1 VADRVGREQAVQ
13 HLAFHDPL
21 TGLPNRAHSEERL
34 AEALPVNSPAYD
46 EPLDVAMVGAADRP
60 LPGRPARARHLRQ
73 PVTIQMAAAAVQIS
87 STNPADPADVVGTF
101 VPSGGIDVDR
111 AVRAAAVAAP
121 GWAGT
126 PGQARADA
134 LNRVAGRVEARAGE
148 LAALV
153 CREVGKPV
161 VEARG
166 EVVRTAG
173 ILRYQAQ
180 AALDPDGETYPS
192 GDGRSLLMSR
202 RRPRGVVGLITPWNF
217 PLAIPAWKLAPALAY
232 GNVCVWKAS
241 PLSPA
246 CAEALLGCLEPELP
260 ADVVQLVQG
269 GADAGVAL
277 AGHAGLGAISFTG
290 SAAVIARAAMGYAG
304 QKCTATS
311 RVIAERSVVAD
322 VRDALVAEVEG
333 LVVEN
338 PADAT
343 CEVGP
348 LISDDARAAA
358 VAAVER
364 GVHGGARLLTGGT
377 ALAGAGHYL
386 APALV
391 EVSDPASELAQEEV
405 FAPVAAVIE
414 ARDGAHAAEL
424 ANGVR
429 YGLSTSIFT
438 RDLDLV
444 LDLAGRLDTGLVRV
458 NQPTSGV
465 DLHAPFGGEKAS
477 GIGPREQG
485 KAARDF
491 YTSLRTVLVS
501 PTVLE

>member
-1 VADRVGREQAVQ
+1 
-13 HLAFHDPL
+13 
-21 TGLPNRAHSEERL
+21 
-34 AEALPVNSPAYD
+34 
-46 EPLDVAMVGAADRP
+46 
-60 LPGRPARARHLRQ
+60 
-73 PVTIQMAAAAVQIS
+73 MAASAVQIS
-87 STNPADPADVVGTF
+87 STNPADPADVVGMF

-111 AVRAAAVAAP
+111 AVRAAAAVAP
-121 GWAGT
+121 DWAGA

-134 LNRVAGRVEARAGE
+134 LHRAAGRVEARAE
-148 LAALV
+148 DLAALV

-166 EVVRTAG
+166 EVARTAG
-173 ILRYQAQ
+173 ILRYHAQ
-180 AALDPDGETYPS
+180 AALDPDGETYPPA
-192 GDGRSLLMSR
+192 DGRSLLMSR

-246 CAEALLGCLEPELP
+246 CAQALLGCLEPELP

-277 AGHAGLGAISFTG
+277 AGHSGLGAISFTG
-290 SAAVIARAAMGYAG
+290 SAAAGASVARQAVEHGTAAQCEMGGQNASIVLDDADVGRSAAVIARAAMGYAG

-311 RVIAERSVVAD
+311 RVIAERGVAAD
-322 VRDALVAEVEG
+322 VRDALVAEIEG

-338 PADAT
+338 PADPA

-348 LISDDARAAA
+348 LISEDARAAA

-364 GVHGGARLLTGGT
+364 GVRGGGRLLTGGT
-377 ALAGAGHYL
+377 ALAGDGHYL

-391 EVSDPASELAQEEV
+391 EVSDPAAELAQEEV

-414 ARDGAHAAEL
+414 ARDAAHAVEL
-424 ANGVR
+424 TNGVR

-438 RDLDLV
+438 RDLDRV

-477 GIGPREQG
+477 GLGPREQG

-491 YTSLRTVLVS
+491 YTSLRTILVS
-501 PTVLE
+501 PAVIV